1 VTLRLGTRGSAL
13 ALAQA
18 RSVADALGGA
28 ELVTVTTSGD
38 RGVAAGDKSRWVTEL
53 EAAVLAGEIDFA
65 VHSAK
70 DVPAVLPD
78 GLVVVAVPA
87 REDPRDVLCGA
98 ASLDSLGEGARV
110 GTSSLRR
117 TAELRAVRPDVE
129 VVPMRGNVDTRLRK
143 LAEGE
148 WDAIVLARA
157 GLSRLGRLDAAGGDL
172 DWVPAPGQ
180 GALIV
185 EGRSGDARL
194 AGLNSPPARVA
205 VEAERALVRELG
217 ATCHTPLGAHAVL
230 DAGELVLRAWLG
242 LPDGSAWLA
251 DEGRGAPIA
260 PERLGRAVGERMRAA
275 GADELLA
282 QAEAMAAG

>member
-1 VTLRLGTRGSAL
+1 VSLRLGTRGSAL

-18 RSVADALGGA
+18 RFVADALGGA

-38 RGVAAGDKSRWVTEL
+38 RGAATGDKSRWVAEL
-53 EAAVLAGEIDFA
+53 EAAIVAGEIDFA

-70 DVPAVLPD
+70 DVPAQLPD

-98 ASLDSLGEGARV
+98 ASLGELPAGARL

-117 TAELRAVRPDVE
+117 TAQLRAGRPDLE

-157 GLSRLGRLDAAGGDL
+157 GLARLGRLDAAGGDL

-185 EGRSGDARL
+185 EGRMGDARL

-230 DAGELVLRAWLG
+230 DRGELVLRAWLG

-251 DEGRGAPIA
+251 DEARGEPIA
-260 PERLGRAVGERMRAA
+260 PERLGRAVGQRMRAA

-282 QAEAMAAG
+282 QAEAATT